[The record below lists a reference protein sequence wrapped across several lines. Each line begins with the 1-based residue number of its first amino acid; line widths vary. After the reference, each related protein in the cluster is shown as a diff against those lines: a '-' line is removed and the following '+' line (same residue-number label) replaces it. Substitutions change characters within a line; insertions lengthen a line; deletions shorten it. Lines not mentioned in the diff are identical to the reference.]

1 MHVSARAP
9 LLGLLV
15 LAGAVSCADQAPAGP
30 RARNLILISVDT
42 LRPDHLGC
50 YGHSRATSP
59 TIDALAA
66 RGARFTDVT
75 AAAPWTLPS
84 HATLLTGLYPSTHG
98 VKSHETRLAAASV
111 TLAEE
116 FQAAGFQTFAV
127 VNSHNLGA
135 PQFQLAQGFQRWK
148 YVTETFEDKDKRIR
162 TGNLG
167 PIVIDEARELLAQR
181 DASQPFFLFLHFYDA
196 HTDWT
201 PKAEHRAAFVQPYDG
216 KLDGGTQQ
224 LQGVRNRGEQLS
236 ARDLAFLRELYDA
249 EIRTFDDVLGGFI
262 AWLGE
267 QGLVDQTLIALT
279 SDHGEEFQEHGSVLH
294 GRTQYQELLAIPW
307 ILAGP
312 GVPAGLVLEQP
323 VHGVDVAPTL
333 RALLGVAPRAPM
345 DGLDVS
351 PLFAGR
357 ALAER
362 LFFAEADQNNKL
374 AAQQEVDRLHMV
386 RRGAT
391 KLIEDRV
398 AGRLE
403 LYDLATDPRET
414 RDLAATRAD
423 DARALHGEL
432 ERFRAGARAA
442 EAIAAPSAEERERL
456 DAMGYGG
463 GDDED

>member
-1 MHVSARAP
+1 M
-9 LLGLLV
+9 LGLLA
-15 LAGAVSCADQAPAGP
+15 LAGAACGSAETPAGP
-30 RARNLILISVDT
+30 RARNLVLISVDT

-50 YGHSRATSP
+50 YGHRRATSP

-84 HATLLTGLYPSTHG
+84 HATMLTGLYPSRHG
-98 VKSHETRLAAASV
+98 VKSHETRLAAETT

-116 FQAAGFQTFAV
+116 FQAAGYQTYAV

-135 PQFQLAQGFQRWK
+135 PQFQLAQGFQRWQ
-148 YVTETFEDKDKRIR
+148 YVTETFEDKEKRLR

-167 PIVIDEARELLAQR
+167 PVVVDEAREFLSAR
-181 DASQPFFLFLHFYDA
+181 DATKPFFLFLHFYDV
-196 HTDWT
+196 HSDWT
-201 PKAEHRAAFVQPYDG
+201 PKQEYRDAFVGPYDG

-236 ARDLAFLRELYDA
+236 ERDLVFLRELYDA
-249 EIRTFDDVLGGFI
+249 EIRTFDDVLAGFL

-267 QGLVDQTLIALT
+267 QGLVDETLIVLT

-312 GVPAGLVLEQP
+312 GVPAGLVLDTP
-323 VHGVDVAPTL
+323 VHGVDLAPTL
-333 RALLGVAPRAPM
+333 RALLGVAPRAAM
-345 DGLDVS
+345 DGIDVS

-357 ALAER
+357 ALEPR
-362 LFFAEADQNNKL
+362 LFFAEADQNNKVPG
-374 AAQQEVDRLHMV
+374 QQEVDRKVMV
-386 RRGAT
+386 RRGAA

-398 AGRLE
+398 QGRFE

-414 RDLAATRAD
+414 RELSAARPADTEELRA
-423 DARALHGEL
+423 AL
-432 ERFRAGARAA
+432 ERFRAGARAGQP
-442 EAIAAPSAEERERL
+442 IVAPSDEEQRRL

-463 GDDED
+463 DDDDK